1 MHSAFTWLHNL
12 YCSGT
17 SAVRSGS
24 GVMFPLKVPWYNQS
38 LHFSAPLPWL
48 PWVITLAYIYIYITS
63 RLFKEIEK
71 RLFSHAKLSRVRN
84 GRLQS
89 KACIASHN
97 QRVACFVPAQILLDC
112 EGQGSMVICFLLG
125 PFTCSG
131 KEAVTELNHL
141 LPQLVCFH
149 TKGTKGVVVED
160 KKSELHV
167 GNRVVGGGFPTK
179 NFCQAP
185 MARMVS
191 NGIMSCGWAPCHW
204 SPDAGQ
210 SDHSQI

>member
-1 MHSAFTWLHNL
+1 M
-12 YCSGT
+12 T
-17 SAVRSGS
+17 S
-24 GVMFPLKVPWYNQS
+24 QS
-38 LHFSAPLPWL
+38 LLLRHLCCAIRFRRDVSTQGS
-48 PWVITLAYIYIYITS
+48 VIQPVPTLLCTSTLAALSYYSSVYIYITS